1 LAALPEEGFPSAHP
15 GGYHPPVTRLEVLQP
30 FIEKTVSEYLGV
42 DDVQVW
48 EDGTIPIR
56 SGTTVVNVRLVQ
68 GQNASHP
75 ILQVYC
81 PLLSEV
87 DSSPELL
94 SKLNDVNANLSF
106 VRAFWTD
113 RQVILAMEMLA
124 ESLDRDQVA
133 HAVSLVSLA
142 GNFWDSELNRAF
154 GGKTYFTDEP
164 STATTPCATGE
175 LTASERGAE
184 PPATTPASVSGQKV
198 DDPPAAGYI

>member
-1 LAALPEEGFPSAHP
+1 
-15 GGYHPPVTRLEVLQP
+15 VTRLEVLQP
-30 FIEKTVSEYLGV
+30 FIEKTVAEYLGV
-42 DDVQVW
+42 DDVHVW

-56 SGTTVVNVRLVQ
+56 SGSTVVNVRLVQ
-68 GQNASHP
+68 GENASHP

-94 SKLNDVNANLSF
+94 GKLNDVNANLTF

-113 RQVILAMEMLA
+113 RQVVLAMELLA

-142 GNFWDSELNRAF
+142 GNFWDSELNKAF
-154 GGKTYFTDEP
+154 GGRTYFTDEP
-164 STATTPCATGE
+164 SA
-175 LTASERGAE
+175 
-184 PPATTPASVSGQKV
+184 PASGQKV
-198 DDPPAAGYI
+198 DDPPATGYI

>member
-1 LAALPEEGFPSAHP
+1 
-15 GGYHPPVTRLEVLQP
+15 VTRLEVLQP
-30 FIEKTVSEYLGV
+30 FIEKTVAEYLGV

-75 ILQVYC
+75 ILQVYS

-113 RQVILAMEMLA
+113 RQVILAMELLA

-154 GGKTYFTDEP
+154 GGRTYFTDEP
-164 STATTPCATGE
+164 STATTPGAMGDPK
-175 LTASERGAE
+175 ASERGAE
-184 PPATTPASVSGQKV
+184 PPATTDPASLSGQKV